1 MGPQGQ
7 VYLSVFLGGVCS
19 HSLLA
24 PLPSVTL
31 PPCRPADHDR
41 GTGGLWQIL
50 APPCHPG
57 GDAED
62 RRGRLLEQVINT
74 SSGLS

>member
-1 MGPQGQ
+1 MGPR
-7 VYLSVFLGGVCS
+7 VYLSVFLGGGCS

-24 PLPSVTL
+24 PLPSVAL
-31 PPCRPADHDR
+31 LPCRPADHDR
-41 GTGGLWQIL
+41 RTGGLWQVL

-62 RRGRLLEQVINT
+62 LRGRLLEQVINT